1 MRSIIDWLLDQMRL
15 TDEEYEESESEA
27 ESEMTEKTGM
37 ESVFWKKEQQSAG
50 NSRVFFKNIELY
62 DDVKAIIDSYKK
74 GAVCIFRLNAYEN
87 TDAQGMLN
95 YICGGIYALDG
106 NITNISGNVYLAM
119 HSSEK
124 IQKTKNQCGGIRN
137 AKPE

>member
-37 ESVFWKKEQQSAG
+37 ESVFWKKEQQSTG

-124 IQKTKNQCGGIRN
+124 IQKNEESVRRDQECK
-137 AKPE
+137 A